1 MPVLTEQEKL
11 YIAEMSVRIAN
22 MKPEARRMFD
32 ALVSFYEAVEN
43 KEGKENGVQEQGL
56 HG

>member
-32 ALVSFYEAVEN
+32 ALVSFYEAVEK
-43 KEGKENGVQEQGL
+43 KEEPNEKTD
-56 HG
+56 